1 MLSRALVAA
10 CVSVS
15 ALAFAAASPALADA
29 ATKLQG
35 TVSWTTIATQSTST
49 ESESFESK
57 ETRTVT
63 MKVRMT
69 KRPGAVGWQP
79 EDNGSS
85 YTGRYSLSS
94 TRIERDSSGGASCT
108 TTHAASGGASGKLP
122 KKPRSTTPPALF
134 ASVLPSTASLG
145 STTKAIAL
153 RPVLRHKSEDTV
165 ITTGTGLSPCQSGQ
179 DVDPIEGSLA
189 PTDSATQVCYPAGTS
204 KRTTT
209 PQAGTVIGAWKKKT
223 RAFSF
228 ACSGS
233 WNEPGGRKVAV
244 KFTGSLKAR

>member
-1 MLSRALVAA
+1 MLLRACLALTALLASAA
-10 CVSVS
+10 
-15 ALAFAAASPALADA
+15 FPALAGA

-35 TVSWTTIATQSTST
+35 TVTWTTTATQSTNS

-69 KRPGAVGWQP
+69 KRAGAFGWQP

-85 YTGRYSLSS
+85 YTGKYTLSS
-94 TRIERDSSGGASCT
+94 TRVERDSSGGPSCT
-108 TTHAASGGASGKLP
+108 TTNAGTGRASGKLP

-134 ASVLPSTASLG
+134 ASVLPSTATLG
-145 STTKAIAL
+145 SSTKAIAL
-153 RPVLRHKSEDTV
+153 RPILRYKGESTV
-165 ITTGTGLSPCQSGQ
+165 VTTGSGLSPCQSGQ
-179 DVDPIEGSLA
+179 DVDPIDGSLA
-189 PTDSATQVCYPAGTS
+189 PTDDATQICYPAGTS

-209 PQAGTVIGAWKKKT
+209 PQAGTLMGAWKKGS

-228 ACSGS
+228 SCSKTFS
-233 WNEPGGRKVAV
+233 QSEGRKVAV
-244 KFTGSLKAR
+244 KVTGSLKAR